1 MDQRLPTQSI
11 SVSSSFTTEK
21 VLISQAL
28 GLTTHVLPT
37 DLLELEEFYRM
48 YNAFSTLA
56 DR

>member
-21 VLISQAL
+21 VVISQEP